1 MRFRRKRIIDSSDS
15 EFENSKIELHKQSLN
30 KKEKRGWGK
39 GERAFVFS
47 ILGVTSVGA
56 FLLAFISRQGK
67 LPNLPRI
74 TAESVG
80 LSDTVILT
88 KTEVPINIQ
97 KRDNEIIKRFSE
109 TVSSLSG
116 VYAFVVVDLKSG
128 DTYGLNEF
136 EPMQAASL
144 IKLPVMTLL
153 LKQADDGKLNLDSTY
168 ILKNSDKTAGSGSL
182 AGSPDGT
189 ILTYR
194 KLLQYMGHESDN
206 TAFTIMRNYFTDETI
221 NAFAHELGMKSTDI
235 KENVTTP
242 SDVALLLQKIY
253 DGRIISTKSK
263 ELLFD
268 SLTKTIYE
276 NYLPKGIP
284 ENIRVA
290 HKYGSEVHVLNDAG
304 VVFSENPYVVVL
316 LTGGIVESE
325 AQKTVPILSQLIYEG
340 QSQ

>member
-1 MRFRRKRIIDSSDS
+1 MRFRRKRIVESNDSP
-15 EFENSKIELHKQSLN
+15 FENSKIELHKQSLN
-30 KKEKRGWGK
+30 KKEKHGWGK
-39 GERAFVFS
+39 TERVFVFS
-47 ILGVTSVGA
+47 ILGVTSLGA
-56 FLLAFISRQGK
+56 FLLAFVSRQGK
-67 LPNLPRI
+67 LPNLPRL

-97 KRDNEIIKRFSE
+97 KRDNDIIKRFSE

-182 AGSPDGT
+182 SGSPEGT
-189 ILTYR
+189 IMTYR
-194 KLLQYMGHESDN
+194 RLLQYMGHESDN
-206 TAFTIMRNYFTDETI
+206 TAFTIVRNYFGDETI
-221 NAFAHELGMKSTDI
+221 NTFAKDLGMKGTDI
-235 KENVTTP
+235 TENMTTP
-242 SDVALLLQKIY
+242 SDIALLLEKIY
-253 DGRIISTKSK
+253 DGRVLSTKSK
-263 ELLFD
+263 DVLFD

-284 ENIRVA
+284 EATRVA

-304 VVFSENPYVVVL
+304 VVFSKNPYVVVL

-325 AQKTVPILSQLIYEG
+325 AQKTVPILSQIIYEG